1 MSFPEWMG
9 FRLVSLVFR
18 ESKFFLHLLRSPDVL
33 SLVFSW
39 NYGAKKVFDICFC
52 TRDVRKVCFHL
63 HLLAPCYF
71 PSDSRIASEIYAFSL
86 PPFRSIS
93 SSSLKILLRH
103 PVIVIIAPKN
113 WSLAILNFLWGLGW
127 RRKQSDPWGR
137 STFLLPREKIKKT
150 KPNTTGTDLLSC
162 ACLLASRV
170 AESTYFLQAVFRNPL
185 GSCLVSSYVCAL
197 FPLLDLRS
205 LIIIRSKWIL
215 SLCIRTESDY
225 LGATEEA
232 HIETLLF
239 FLNSLRMLGLMQLD
253 IFTAELKF
261 TSEGIPPT
269 FSRYFRSFCFSSL
282 NTETKWKSIEP
293 QNIRN
298 SSSDFS

>member
-103 PVIVIIAPKN
+103 PVIAWKMIARYSQLSLGPWMTSKAK
-113 WSLAILNFLWGLGW
+113 WSLGS
-127 RRKQSDPWGR
+127 Q
-137 STFLLPREKIKKT
+137 
-150 KPNTTGTDLLSC
+150 
-162 ACLLASRV
+162 
-170 AESTYFLQAVFRNPL
+170 YF
-185 GSCLVSSYVCAL
+185 
-197 FPLLDLRS
+197 
-205 LIIIRSKWIL
+205 
-215 SLCIRTESDY
+215 
-225 LGATEEA
+225 
-232 HIETLLF
+232 
-239 FLNSLRMLGLMQLD
+239 
-253 IFTAELKF
+253 FTAQRKDKE
-261 TSEGIPPT
+261 
-269 FSRYFRSFCFSSL
+269 
-282 NTETKWKSIEP
+282 N
-293 QNIRN
+293 
-298 SSSDFS
+298 